1 MLKYLPKYLVV
12 TTVITEEDE
21 EVETVVAEYETRKK
35 ACQCITELNREYGR
49 GKYRL
54 KIDY

>member
-12 TTVITEEDE
+12 TTVITEDDE

-49 GKYRL
+49 GRYRL
-54 KIDY
+54 KISY